1 MDNKI
6 LYTAKFTHRD
16 LKFHKVWWKSDKR
29 CGNWFGQ
36 TDRWTDRQTD
46 RQSDS
51 YIPPQTMFVEGI
63 KINIHTPKHMF
74 SIYLDSSLDKVT
86 FRQSKLY
93 FNEADVAKWSR
104 VLDIR
109 LSDCCCSVSMVWVQI
124 VSREEQNVSSKT

>member
-1 MDNKI
+1 M
-6 LYTAKFTHRD
+6 
-16 LKFHKVWWKSDKR
+16 WKLVRTD
-29 CGNWFGQ
+29 GQ
-36 TDRWTDRQTD
+36 MDRQTD

-51 YIPPQTMFVEGI
+51 YIPPQSMFVEGI

-74 SIYLDSSLDKVT
+74 SIYIVYLDSSLDKVM

-109 LSDCCCSVSMVWVQI
+109 LSDCCCSVSMV
-124 VSREEQNVSSKT
+124 